1 MNIIKKLKIKRT
13 VAKVNKA
20 LDIKLNKWQINYIF
34 NDGRCP
40 DYYTRRTG
48 KTLANILKTIIIF
61 NKDTKPIIID
71 DRSLIED
78 TKEGAK
84 ISSCEDGL
92 WMHRRRI
99 FINELLKTQATLK
112 NVKGL
117 KVREIVLYK

>member
-20 LDIKLNKWQINYIF
+20 LDIKLYKWQIDYIF
-34 NDGRCP
+34 NDGWCP
-40 DYYTRRTG
+40 DYDTRGTG

-61 NKDTKPIIID
+61 NKDTKPVIID

-84 ISSCEDGL
+84 IFFCEDGL

-112 NVKGL
+112 NVKGIN
-117 KVREIVLYK
+117 VREIVLYK